1 MRKRDLER
9 FARRLDEEQ
18 ERLRQQ
24 RAELE
29 ESARRTIRD
38 SSGDLSA
45 YAFHMADLG
54 TDAMEREQNLML
66 AAAISRTL
74 DDIEEALRKIRAGE
88 YGICETCGEA
98 IGSKRLDALPY
109 ARLCL
114 GCQEELDRRRDSAG
128 AGRP

>member
-98 IGSKRLDALPY
+98 INSKRLDALPY
-109 ARLCL
+109 ARFCL
-114 GCQEELDRRRDSAG
+114 GCQEELDRRRDSSG